1 MGTSLTVA
9 SFPVNV
15 PCKRNLPISAL
26 DISDIVLLLLLFNL
40 FVEYNMCSSS
50 LSQFQNGLISSLLN
64 SNFF

>member
-26 DISDIVLLLLLFNL
+26 DISDIVLLLLFNL